1 MNGIWNCLNAALVSV
16 VLGLLVGCGSHS
28 HPPSGQAKSAGTQ
41 GKDNQE
47 AEIQAELAKLAPADR
62 DLATAQKFCPVMED
76 SRLGAMG
83 EPIKVMVKD
92 KPVFVCCKG
101 CIKKAQREADKTLGK
116 VEELKAK
123 VKATSSKQ

>member
-1 MNGIWNCLNAALVSV
+1 MTTLLAM
-16 VLGLLVGCGSHS
+16 VLGLLMGCGSHS
-28 HPPSGQAKSAGTQ
+28 HPPSGQGKSSTTQ
-41 GKDNQE
+41 REGEQE
-47 AEIQAELAKLAPADR
+47 AEIQAELAKLPPADR
-62 DLATAQKFCPVMED
+62 ELATAQKLCPVMED

-83 EPIKVMVKD
+83 EPIKVMVND

-123 VKATSSKQ
+123 AKATSSKQ